1 MCNVFLKGERERRG
15 GAAWSGVIFAGS
27 GEKESCDRQPEAK
40 TRKKKKE
47 GEEKEV
53 VGGGLERWT
62 GRESEFGA
70 VSALRYYFHL
80 PFPELSEL
88 APL

>member
-1 MCNVFLKGERERRG
+1 MT
-15 GAAWSGVIFAGS
+15 FAGS

-40 TRKKKKE
+40 TREKKR
-47 GEEKEV
+47 EKRWL
-53 VGGGLERWT
+53 VGVERVERWT
-62 GRESEFGA
+62 GGRESEFGA